1 MGLGLFY
8 VLFFLTIFDDVIR
21 CYFSFMKHK
30 NQKTEPISESNNYPP
45 SRREFLKLCTFL
57 GGGVLLSGGLLSC
70 LEGNKEIPVEVLEQ
84 KGDITIVRAGCP
96 AHNCGGRCVLKLHIK
111 NNKIIRIETDDRD
124 NDTLADPQLRACI
137 RGRSYRRR
145 QYHPDRLKYPMK
157 RIGKRGEGKFEPVS
171 WDEALDI
178 LANQIKRVRDK
189 YGNSSILVPY
199 GTGSYNQLNGRQ
211 TAARLMNLIGGSL
224 GFYNSYSWACISKA
238 TPYVYGTSVTGNQR
252 QDWVNSKYIIMWGWN
267 PAEMRD
273 GTNSD
278 FFIKKARENGAKV
291 ICIDPRMSMSAVAL
305 ADEWIPIRPGTD
317 VSMMSA
323 MAYTIISN
331 NLHDKDFIKRCC
343 IGFDRSQMPDGCESE
358 ESYSDYILGTADGIP
373 KTPEWAEK
381 ICGVPAETIER
392 IATAYATQKPSVLYQ
407 GYGMQRREY
416 SEQVVIAGCALP
428 AITGN
433 VGISGGW
440 AGGIALQA
448 NDGGPFWNVFP
459 TGSNPVKARIP
470 VFLWTEAILRGKE
483 MGYEDGVRGVD
494 QLDSNLKLIWSV
506 ASNILINQHADTNRS
521 AKILKDTS
529 LVEFI
534 AVQDQFMTP
543 SAKFADLV
551 LPVCTQLEMWGLED
565 GWKYGDEVII
575 MPKTQEP
582 PYQTKSDYQI
592 CTELAERFGVKE
604 QFTQNRNEREWIE
617 WAVGRYKNTR
627 FPNIPGL
634 DKLEQ
639 KNDGV
644 YSKPVDKPAI
654 AFENFR
660 KNPKQ
665 HPLKTPTGK
674 IELFS
679 KTLFDMKKP
688 DTIPAVPKYIQE
700 WESPFGQEAKKY
712 PLQALGHHYM
722 PRVHSTHDG
731 IDWLEEA
738 FPQRVFMNPWD
749 AEKRGIQNGEEI
761 LVYNDRGKIRIP
773 CRITPK
779 IMPGVLNIPQ
789 GAWWSPDKEGVD
801 RRGNINVLTSHRW
814 TPLAYG
820 NAQHTIMVEVE
831 KI

>member
-1 MGLGLFY
+1 
-8 VLFFLTIFDDVIR
+8 
-21 CYFSFMKHK
+21 MKHK
-30 NQKTEPISESNNYPP
+30 NQKPDSPSESITAPP

-124 NDTLADPQLRACI
+124 NDTLEDPQLRACI

-157 RIGKRGEGKFEPVS
+157 RIGKRGEGKFEPIS
-171 WDEALDI
+171 WDEALDL

-305 ADEWIPIRPGTD
+305 ADEWVPIRPGTD

-323 MAYTIISN
+323 MAYTIIKN
-331 NLHDKDFIKRCC
+331 NLHDKNFIKKCC
-343 IGFDRSQMPDGCESE
+343 IGFDRSQMPDGCENE
-358 ESYSDYILGTADGIP
+358 ENYSDYILGTVDGIP

-381 ICGVPAETIER
+381 ICGVPSETIER
-392 IATAYATQKPSVLYQ
+392 IAIEYATQKPSVLYQ
-407 GYGMQRREY
+407 GYGMQRRAY
-416 SEQVVIAGCALP
+416 GEQVVIAGCALP

-483 MGYEDGVRGVD
+483 MGFEDGVRGVD

-575 MPKTQEP
+575 MPKVHEP

-592 CTELAERFGVKE
+592 CAELAERFGVKE

-627 FPNIPGL
+627 FPNIPNL

-639 KNDGV
+639 KNTGV

-660 KNPKQ
+660 RNPNKY
-665 HPLKTPTGK
+665 PLKTPSGK

-679 KTLFDMKKP
+679 KTLFDMGKP
-688 DTIPAVPKYIQE
+688 ETIPAIPKYIQE
-700 WESPFGQEAKKY
+700 WESPFGVEAKKH

-722 PRVHSTHDG
+722 ARVHSTHDG
-731 IDWLEEA
+731 IDWLDEA
-738 FPQRVFMNPWD
+738 FPQRAFINPLD
-749 AEKRGIQNGEEI
+749 AQKRGIQNGEEI

-779 IMPGVLNIPQ
+779 IMPGVVNIPQ

>member
-1 MGLGLFY
+1 
-8 VLFFLTIFDDVIR
+8 
-21 CYFSFMKHK
+21 MKPKHRITDT
-30 NQKTEPISESNNYPP
+30 NTDSIPPSP

-57 GGGVLLSGGLLSC
+57 GGGVILSGGLLSC
-70 LEGNKEIPVEVLEQ
+70 IEGSEKIPVEFVEQ
-84 KGDITIVRAGCP
+84 KGEVSIVRTGCP

-111 NNKIIRIETDDRD
+111 ENKIIRIETDDRPT
-124 NDTLADPQLRACI
+124 DTLEDPQLRACI

-157 RIGKRGEGKFEPVS
+157 RIGERGEGKFEPIS
-171 WDEALDI
+171 WDEALDL
-178 LANQIKRVRDK
+178 LANQIKRVKQK
-189 YGNSSILVPY
+189 YGNSSLLVPY

-317 VSMMSA
+317 VAMMSA
-323 MAYTIISN
+323 MAYTIIQN
-331 NLHDKDFIKRCC
+331 NLHDKDFIDRCC
-343 IGFDRSQMPDGCESE
+343 MGFDESQMPEGYEDK
-358 ESYSDYILGTADGIP
+358 ESYSDYILGKSDRIA
-373 KTPEWAEK
+373 KTPAWAEK
-381 ICGVPAETIER
+381 ICGVPAQTIER
-392 IATAYATQKPSVLYQ
+392 IAHEYATQKPSVLYQ
-407 GYGMQRREY
+407 GYGMQRRAY
-416 SEQVVIAGCALP
+416 GEQVVIAGCALP

-433 VGISGGW
+433 VGVSGGW
-440 AGGIALQA
+440 AGGLALQA
-448 NDGGPFWNVFP
+448 DDGGPFWNVFP
-459 TGSNPVKARIP
+459 TGENPVQARIP

-483 MGYEDGVRGVD
+483 MGFEEGVRGVER
-494 QLDSNLKLIWSV
+494 LESNIKLIWSV

-521 AKILKDTS
+521 AKILKDPS

-543 SAKFADLV
+543 SAKFADLI

-592 CTELAERFGVKE
+592 CTELAERFGVKKK
-604 QFTQNRNEREWIE
+604 FTQNRSEREWIE
-617 WAVGRYKNTR
+617 WAVARYKNSR
-627 FPNIPGL
+627 FPEIPE
-634 DKLEQ
+634 LERL
-639 KNDGV
+639 KKENTGV
-644 YSKPVDKPAI
+644 YSKPVDNPAI

-660 KNPKQ
+660 KNPKKY
-665 HPLKTPTGK
+665 PLRTPSGK
-674 IELFS
+674 VELFS
-679 KTLFDMKKP
+679 KTLFDMGKP

-700 WESPFGQEAKKY
+700 WESPFGKEARKY

-722 PRVHSTHDG
+722 ARVHSTHDG
-731 IDWLEEA
+731 IDWLDEA
-738 FPQRVFMNPWD
+738 FPQRVFINPLD
-749 AEKRGIQNGEEI
+749 AQERGIQNGEEVLI
-761 LVYNDRGKIRIP
+761 FNDRGKIRIP

-779 IMPGVLNIPQ
+779 IMPGVVNIPQ
-789 GAWWSPDKEGVD
+789 GAWWNPDADGVD
-801 RRGNINVLTSHRW
+801 RRGNINVLTSHQW

-820 NAQHTIMVEVE
+820 NAQHTIMVEVK